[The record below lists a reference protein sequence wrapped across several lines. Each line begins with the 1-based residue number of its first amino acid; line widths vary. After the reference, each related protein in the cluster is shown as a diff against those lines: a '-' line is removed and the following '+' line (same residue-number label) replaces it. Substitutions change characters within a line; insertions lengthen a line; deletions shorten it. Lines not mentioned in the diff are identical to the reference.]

1 MRPEGN
7 RGRYVRRG
15 GPIPQIYPDTL
26 AGLEQA
32 LKDCVSSSRFLPDN
46 IIYLTRHHAG
56 HQDTL
61 RVFQA
66 GHDITPYSDLGEQE

>member
-1 MRPEGN
+1 VIGAN

-32 LKDCVSSSRFLPDN
+32 LKDCVTSSRFLPDN
-46 IIYLTRHHAG
+46 IIYLVRVRKDS
-56 HQDTL
+56 QDTL
-61 RVFQA
+61 RVFQS
-66 GHDITPYSDLGEQE
+66 GQDITPYCETGE